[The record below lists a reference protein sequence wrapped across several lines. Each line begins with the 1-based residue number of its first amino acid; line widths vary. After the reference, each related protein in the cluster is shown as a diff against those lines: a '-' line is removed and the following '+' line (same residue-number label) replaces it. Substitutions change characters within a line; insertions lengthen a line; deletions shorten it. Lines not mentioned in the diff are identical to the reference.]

1 MLQVF
6 SKSLA
11 IIVLSLLLFV
21 VLGGISQN
29 KRWEIATIDIL
40 GTQAVDK
47 NEIALFM
54 REKLQGNYFF
64 VYARDNSVIFPR
76 REIEVGLLERF
87 PRLKNVS
94 ISRRTFSHIVL
105 EATER
110 KPYMLWCGEEIEQEA
125 QTQAG
130 CWFVDDT
137 GFVFT
142 RAPIF
147 SEGVYREIYSPLL
160 KIREEVPLQATIPS
174 DRFLFTRE
182 FNERI
187 ERELGSTS
195 HIFIKPEGEYGIVMR
210 ESALYPVL
218 ADAEV
223 RFKDG
228 QSAEHL
234 IKNLL
239 AAIPVQFPVD
249 SIPQKKLFY
258 IDLRFGNKVFFGFEE
273 GAE

>member
-21 VLGGISQN
+21 MLGGISQN

-47 NEIALFM
+47 NELALFT

-76 REIEVGLLERF
+76 REIEAGLLEQF

-94 ISRRTFSHIVL
+94 IRRLNFSHIVL
-105 EATER
+105 EVTER
-110 KPYMLWCGEEIEQEA
+110 KPYMLWCGEEIERES
-125 QTQAG
+125 QTQTG

-137 GFVFT
+137 GFVFG

-147 SEGVYREIYSPLL
+147 SEGVYREIYSALL
-160 KIREEVPLQATIPS
+160 RVHEEVPFRAMIPT
-174 DRFLFTRE
+174 DRFLLIRE

-187 ERELGSTS
+187 ERELGDTS
-195 HIFIKPEGEYGIVMR
+195 RMFIKPEGEYGIIVR

-218 ADAEV
+218 ADTEV

-234 IKNLL
+234 TKNLL
-239 AAIPVQFPVD
+239 AAIPVQFPAD
-249 SIPQKKLFY
+249 SISQKNLLY
-258 IDLRFGNKVFFGFEE
+258 IDLRFGNKVFFGFEN
-273 GAE
+273 

>member
-29 KRWEIATIDIL
+29 KRWEISTIDIL

-47 NEIALFM
+47 NEIAFYT

-76 REIEVGLLERF
+76 REIESGLLERF

-94 ISRRTFSHIVL
+94 IRRLDFSHIVL

-110 KPYMLWCGEEIEQEA
+110 KPYMLWCGEEIEHKA

-137 GFVFT
+137 GFIFA

-147 SEGVYREIYSPLL
+147 SEGVYREIYSTLL
-160 KIREEVPLQATIPS
+160 RINEVPLQAIIPP

-195 HIFIKPEGEYGIVMR
+195 HVFIKPEGEYGIVIR
-210 ESALYPVL
+210 ESTLYPVL
-218 ADAEV
+218 ADTEV
-223 RFKDG
+223 RFKSG

-234 IKNLL
+234 TKNLL
-239 AAIPVQFPVD
+239 AAIPVQFPAD
-249 SIPQKKLFY
+249 STPQKKLLY
-258 IDLRFGNKVFFGFEE
+258 IDLRFGNKVFFGFEN
-273 GAE
+273 